1 LPLAGYAQ
9 THAFPHW
16 ETVMIC
22 IGGGVVATL
31 IMNVAGTLL
40 SIRYFIKMKGS
51 QSLGKVALPFMFNV
65 LQVLGIGTLI
75 IIGFSIL

>member
-1 LPLAGYAQ
+1 
-9 THAFPHW
+9 
-16 ETVMIC
+16 MIC